1 MTGQIIFILWRE
13 SVEALLVI
21 GILASWLSNRQAGPR
36 ARAYLWGGVAAG
48 LAVALGF
55 AALVLG
61 FSELLSGAMREGLM
75 TGMVFLAS
83 ALIVQMVVWMRR
95 HGRTLKRELE
105 TGLETAARADHWG
118 TVFLLAMLAVARE
131 GSETV
136 VFLYG
141 TVAAAPTATLPG
153 VLAAV
158 ATGLAAAALTYAALR
173 LGSRFLPWRWFF
185 RVSEV
190 VLLLLGAALFVTG
203 VGDLVAAG
211 LLPYGASLWD
221 TGALLDDS
229 GPVGGMVAA
238 LTGYRSAPDAV
249 TLGAW
254 IVYWGLVAL
263 TLRVQVRRARAA
275 ERAA

>member
-141 TVAAAPTATLPG
+141 T
-153 VLAAV
+153 
-158 ATGLAAAALTYAALR
+158 LTYAALR

>member
-1 MTGQIIFILWRE
+1 M
-13 SVEALLVI
+13 
-21 GILASWLSNRQAGPR
+21 
-36 ARAYLWGGVAAG
+36 
-48 LAVALGF
+48 
-55 AALVLG
+55 
-61 FSELLSGAMREGLM
+61 
-75 TGMVFLAS
+75 
-83 ALIVQMVVWMRR
+83 
-95 HGRTLKRELE
+95 
-105 TGLETAARADHWG
+105 
-118 TVFLLAMLAVARE
+118 
-131 GSETV
+131 
-136 VFLYG
+136 
-141 TVAAAPTATLPG
+141 
-153 VLAAV
+153 
-158 ATGLAAAALTYAALR
+158 
-173 LGSRFLPWRWFF
+173 
-185 RVSEV
+185 SEV

>member
-1 MTGQIIFILWRE
+1 MTGQIVFILWRE
-13 SVEALLVI
+13 SIEALLVI
-21 GILASWLSNRQAGPR
+21 GILASWLANRQAGPR
-36 ARAYLWGGVAAG
+36 ARAWLWGGVAAG
-48 LAVALGF
+48 LALALAF

-61 FSELLSGAMREGLM
+61 FSELLSGAARQGLM

-105 TGLETAARADHWG
+105 TGLDSAARADEWG
-118 TVFLLAMLAVARE
+118 AVFLLAMLAVARE

-141 TVAAAPTATLPG
+141 TLAAAKAATLPG
-153 VLAAV
+153 VLVAV
-158 ATGLAAAALTYAALR
+158 AIGLGAAALTYLALR
-173 LGSRFLPWRWFF
+173 AGSRFLPWRWFF
-185 RVSEV
+185 RVSEI

-211 LLPYGASLWD
+211 LLPYGASIWD

-229 GPVGGMVAA
+229 GPVGGLLAA

-254 IVYWGLVAL
+254 IVYWGLVTLA
-263 TLRVQVRRARAA
+263 LRVQSHRRASSTPAA
-275 ERAA
+275 